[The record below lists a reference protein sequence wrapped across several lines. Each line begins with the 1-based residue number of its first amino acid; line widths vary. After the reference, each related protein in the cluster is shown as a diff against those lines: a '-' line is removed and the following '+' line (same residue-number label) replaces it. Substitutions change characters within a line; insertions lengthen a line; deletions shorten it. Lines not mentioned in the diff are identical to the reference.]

1 MPPGWSGKAAPEQ
14 RDDAVARTSTTTGSR
29 IRVSAARLAVIGV
42 IAVLTTIFTPGT
54 ASAAGT
60 VKPIVDCYRYN
71 NDGTFWVVV
80 GYENTTGGQK
90 TFAYGTANQ
99 VYPSRL
105 HGQQPKQFANG
116 TVHGAWRVLLTYD
129 EIFNQNARWILN
141 GTTLQYSYYVQYATV
156 CPPST
161 VLPADGNGIGTA
173 VAVGGAGA
181 VGAFVLVRF
190 RRRLDRLAN
199 QSASVTTA

>member
-1 MPPGWSGKAAPEQ
+1 MAG
-14 RDDAVARTSTTTGSR
+14 TSTKTGSR
-29 IRVSAARLAVIGV
+29 IRARLARLAAIGV
-42 IAVLTTIFTPGT
+42 IVALSMVFTPGT

-60 VKPIVDCYRYN
+60 VTPIVDCYRYN

-80 GYENTTGGQK
+80 GYANTTGKQQK
-90 TFAYGTANQ
+90 FDHGTANQ
-99 VYPSRL
+99 VYPTRL
-105 HGQQPKQFANG
+105 QGQQPKTFAKG

-129 EIFNQNARWILN
+129 EIFNQRARWILN
-141 GTTLQYSYYVQYATV
+141 GTTLQYSSYVQYATV

-190 RRRLDRLAN
+190 RRRLDRLSDQPAT
-199 QSASVTTA
+199 VTTV